1 MTIHLPDDLECFVQA
16 EIQTGRFSSKEE
28 VITEA
33 VRLFSQSVELKPQ
46 NGDRPALAGQPA
58 WQLVLENMAK
68 VPDEVFERIPTD
80 ASEQLD
86 HYIYGSPRRP
96 KP

>member
-1 MTIHLPDDLECFVQA
+1 MTIHLPDDLEHFVLA
-16 EIQTGRFSSKEE
+16 EIQTGRFSSEEE

-33 VRLFSQSVELKPQ
+33 VRFFRQSEEQKPE
-46 NGDRPALAGQPA
+46 NGDRPELAAQPA

-68 VPDEVFERIPTD
+68 VPDEVFEGIPAD

-96 KP
+96 KS